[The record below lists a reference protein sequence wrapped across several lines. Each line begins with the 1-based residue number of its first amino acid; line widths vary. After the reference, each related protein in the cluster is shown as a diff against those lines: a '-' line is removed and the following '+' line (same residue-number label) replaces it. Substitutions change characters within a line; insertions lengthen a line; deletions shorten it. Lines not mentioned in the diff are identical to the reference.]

1 MGVNS
6 FSTLKKVTRK
16 QRKNLKKVAVYGQSY
31 SISAEK
37 EIKILLSILEENNI
51 TCFVEE
57 QFYNLLIA
65 GNILNKKYDTF
76 SHFKDLD
83 TTFDVMFTLGGD
95 GTILRAVTY
104 IRNLNIP
111 ILGINTGRLGFLAT
125 INKKTIKE
133 SVTLILKGEY
143 TTQERTL
150 LSVETKPK
158 CSELSELN
166 FALNEIT
173 IARKNTTSM
182 IGVTTNL
189 NNEYLTNYW
198 ADGLIIATPTG
209 STGYSL
215 SCNGPVISP
224 DSKNLIITP
233 IAPHNLN
240 ARPMVIS
247 DETTIQLE
255 VDSREKD
262 FLISLDSRIA
272 TVPQNT
278 TVFLEKAP
286 FTIKS
291 IIPNNQSFLQT
302 LRSKLLWGEDT
313 RNETN
318 L

>member
-1 MGVNS
+1 M
-6 FSTLKKVTRK
+6 
-16 QRKNLKKVAVYGQSY
+16 KKVAIYGQSY

-37 EIKILLSILEENNI
+37 EIKILLDVLQENNI
-51 TCFVEE
+51 VSFIEKK
-57 QFYNLLIA
+57 FYDLLIKE
-65 GNILNKKYDTF
+65 NILTKKYPTF
-76 SHFKDLD
+76 SHFKDLNNSFD
-83 TTFDVMFTLGGD
+83 TMFTLGGD

-104 IRNLNIP
+104 IRDLGIP

-125 INKKTIKE
+125 INKDLIKE
-133 SVTLILKGEY
+133 SVKLILKGAY
-143 TTQERTL
+143 SIQERTL
-150 LSVETKPK
+150 LAIETSPK
-158 CSELSELN
+158 NAAFSELN

-182 IGVTTNL
+182 IGVKTNL
-189 NNEYLTNYW
+189 NNKYLTNYW

-224 DSKNLIITP
+224 DSKNLVITP

-247 DETTIQLE
+247 DKTTIQLE

-272 TVPQNT
+272 TVSKNSKVFISKAT
-278 TVFLEKAP
+278 FTV
-286 FTIKS
+286 KS
-291 IIPNNQSFLQT
+291 IILENQSFLQT

-313 RNETN
+313 RNQTN

>member
-1 MGVNS
+1 M
-6 FSTLKKVTRK
+6 
-16 QRKNLKKVAVYGQSY
+16 KKVAIYGQSY

-37 EIKILLSILEENNI
+37 EIKILLEVLQENNI
-51 TCFVEE
+51 VSFIEKE
-57 QFYNLLIA
+57 FYNLLVK
-65 GNILNKKYDTF
+65 GNILDKKYPTF
-76 SHFKDLD
+76 SHFSDLNSSFD
-83 TTFDVMFTLGGD
+83 TMFTLGGD
-95 GTILRAVTY
+95 GTILRAITY
-104 IRNLNIP
+104 IRDLGIP
-111 ILGINTGRLGFLAT
+111 VLGINTGRLGFLAN
-125 INKKTIKE
+125 INKNNIKE
-133 SVTLILKGEY
+133 SIHLILKGKY
-143 TTQERTL
+143 TIQERTL
-150 LSVETKPK
+150 LEVETFPK
-158 CSELSELN
+158 STAFSELN
-166 FALNEIT
+166 FALNEVT

-189 NNEYLTNYW
+189 NNQYLTNYW
-198 ADGLIIATPTG
+198 SDGLIIATPTG

-224 DSKNLIITP
+224 ESKNLVITP

-262 FLISLDSRIA
+262 FLISLDSRI
-272 TVPQNT
+272 T
-278 TVFLEKAP
+278 TVSKNTKVLLKKAN

-291 IIPNNQSFLQT
+291 IIPQNQSFLKT

>member
-1 MGVNS
+1 M
-6 FSTLKKVTRK
+6 
-16 QRKNLKKVAVYGQSY
+16 KKVAIYGQSY

-37 EIKILLSILEENNI
+37 EIQILLEVLQKNNVVSFI
-51 TCFVEE
+51 EKS
-57 QFYNLLIA
+57 FYDLLVA
-65 GNILNKKYDTF
+65 GNILEKKYPTF
-76 SHFKDLD
+76 SHFSDLNAS
-83 TTFDVMFTLGGD
+83 FDVLFTLGGD

-104 IRNLNIP
+104 IRDLNIP

-125 INKKTIKE
+125 INKNSIQE
-133 SVTLILKGEY
+133 SIAHILKGEY
-143 TTQERTL
+143 TIQERTL
-150 LSVETKPK
+150 LSIKTKP
-158 CSELSELN
+158 ETVAFSELN

-182 IGVTTNL
+182 IGVKTSL
-189 NNEYLTNYW
+189 NKEYLTNYW
-198 ADGLIIATPTG
+198 ADGLIISTPTG

-224 DSKNLIITP
+224 DSKNVIITP

-240 ARPMVIS
+240 ARPMVIA
-247 DETTIQLE
+247 DDTKIELT

-262 FLISLDSRIA
+262 FLISLDSRIT
-272 TVPQNT
+272 TVPKNT
-278 TVFLEKAP
+278 TIFIEKAG

>member
-1 MGVNS
+1 M
-6 FSTLKKVTRK
+6 
-16 QRKNLKKVAVYGQSY
+16 KKVAIYGQSY

-37 EIKILLSILEENNI
+37 EIQILLKVLEENNI
-51 TCFVEE
+51 VSFIEKK
-57 QFYNLLIA
+57 FYDLLIE
-65 GNILNKKYDTF
+65 GNILDKKYPTF
-76 SHFKDLD
+76 SHFDDLNNSFE
-83 TTFDVMFTLGGD
+83 TLFTLGGD

-104 IRNLNIP
+104 IRDLGIP

-125 INKKTIKE
+125 INKNTIKE
-133 SVTLILKGEY
+133 SVELILKGEY
-143 TTQERTL
+143 TLQERSL
-150 LSVETKPK
+150 LSVKTAPK
-158 CSELSELN
+158 TEEFSELN
-166 FALNEIT
+166 FALNEVT

-182 IGVTTNL
+182 IGVETSL

-224 DSKNLIITP
+224 DSKNLVITP

-247 DETTIQLE
+247 DETNIKLN
-255 VDSREKD
+255 VNSREKD
-262 FLISLDSRIA
+262 FLISLDSRI
-272 TVPQNT
+272 T
-278 TVFLEKAP
+278 TVTKNTSVFIEKAS

-291 IIPNNQSFLQT
+291 IIPNNQSFLKT

>member
-1 MGVNS
+1 VYFCQDNE
-6 FSTLKKVTRK
+6 LKKM
-16 QRKNLKKVAVYGQSY
+16 KKVAIYGQSY

-37 EIKILLSILEENNI
+37 EIQILLEVLQENNI
-51 TCFVEE
+51 ICFIEK
-57 QFYNLLIA
+57 QFYDLLLE
-65 GNILNKKYDTF
+65 GNSLDKKYPTF
-76 SHFKDLD
+76 SHFSDLNNSFD
-83 TTFDVMFTLGGD
+83 TMFTLGGD

-104 IRNLNIP
+104 IRDLGIP

-125 INKKTIKE
+125 INKKNIKE
-133 SVTLILKGEY
+133 SVELILNGEF
-143 TTQERTL
+143 TIQERTL
-150 LSVETKPK
+150 LSIKTTP
-158 CSELSELN
+158 ELEEFSELN
-166 FALNEIT
+166 FALNEVT

-182 IGVTTNL
+182 IGVRTCL

-224 DSKNLIITP
+224 DSKNLVITP

-247 DETTIQLE
+247 DVTAIQLTI
-255 VDSREKD
+255 DSREKD
-262 FLISLDSRIA
+262 FLISLDSRI
-272 TVPQNT
+272 TSVPKNT
-278 TVFLEKAP
+278 KVSIKKAA

>member
-1 MGVNS
+1 M
-6 FSTLKKVTRK
+6 
-16 QRKNLKKVAVYGQSY
+16 KKVAIYGQSY

-37 EIKILLSILEENNI
+37 EILILLQILHKNNSSCYI
-51 TCFVEE
+51 EKK
-57 QFYNLLIA
+57 FYNLLVKE
-65 GNILNKKYDTF
+65 NILDQEYPTF
-76 SHFKDLD
+76 SGFDDLD
-83 TTFDVMFTLGGD
+83 SSFDIMFTFGGD

-104 IRNLNIP
+104 IQNLNIP
-111 ILGINTGRLGFLAT
+111 VLGINTGRLGFLAI
-125 INKKTIKE
+125 INKNSIEE
-133 SVTLILKGEY
+133 SINLVLKGDY
-143 TTQERTL
+143 KIQERTL
-150 LSVETKPK
+150 LTVKISPETA
-158 CSELSELN
+158 EFTNLN
-166 FALNEIT
+166 FALNEVT

-182 IGVTTNL
+182 IGLKTSL
-189 NNEYLTNYW
+189 NFEYLTNYW

-215 SCNGPVISP
+215 SCNGPVVSP
-224 DSKNLIITP
+224 DSKNLVITP

-247 DETTIQLE
+247 DETTIQLK

-262 FLISLDSRIA
+262 FLISLDSRI
-272 TVPQNT
+272 TSVPKNT
-278 TVFLEKAP
+278 EIYIEKAP
-286 FTIKS
+286 FTIKT

>member
-1 MGVNS
+1 L
-6 FSTLKKVTRK
+6 FHRKKFYELLKKENV
-16 QRKNLKKVAVYGQSY
+16 L
-31 SISAEK
+31 EK
-37 EIKILLSILEENNI
+37 DYETFTN
-51 TCFVEE
+51 FDD
-57 QFYNLLIA
+57 
-65 GNILNKKYDTF
+65 LN
-76 SHFKDLD
+76 S
-83 TTFDVMFTLGGD
+83 TFDVMFTLGGD

-125 INKKTIKE
+125 INKDTIKE
-133 SVTLILKGEY
+133 SIDLVIKGEY
-143 TTQERTL
+143 RIQERTV
-150 LSVETKPK
+150 LSVKITPQTDEF
-158 CSELSELN
+158 SELN

-182 IGVTTNL
+182 IGIKTSL
-189 NNEYLTNYW
+189 NFEYLTNYW

-224 DSKNLIITP
+224 DSKNLVITP

-247 DETTIQLE
+247 DETNIQLSI
-255 VDSREKD
+255 DSREKD
-262 FLISLDSRIA
+262 FLISLDSRIT
-272 TVPQNT
+272 TVPKNT
-278 TVFLEKAP
+278 EIFIEKAP
-286 FTIKS
+286 FTIKT

-302 LRSKLLWGEDT
+302 LRTKLLWGEDT
-313 RNETN
+313 RNETH

>member
-1 MGVNS
+1 MN
-6 FSTLKKVTRK
+6 
-16 QRKNLKKVAVYGQSY
+16 KVAIYGQSY

-37 EIKILLSILEENNI
+37 EIKILLNVLQENNI
-51 TCFVEE
+51 VCFVEK
-57 QFYNLLIA
+57 QFYNLLLE
-65 GNILNKKYDTF
+65 GKILDKIYPTF
-76 SHFKDLD
+76 SHFSDLND
-83 TTFDVMFTLGGD
+83 SFDSMLTVGGD

-104 IRNLNIP
+104 TRDLNIP

-125 INKKTIKE
+125 INKNMIKE
-133 SVTLILKGEY
+133 SIELILKGEY
-143 TTQERTL
+143 SIQERTL
-150 LSVETKPK
+150 LSVETTPK
-158 CSELSELN
+158 TADFSELN
-166 FALNEIT
+166 FALNEVT

-182 IGVTTNL
+182 IGVRTNL
-189 NNEYLTNYW
+189 NNKYLTNYW

-224 DSKNLIITP
+224 DSKNLVITP

-272 TVPQNT
+272 SGPKNTKVFIKKASFTVT
-278 TVFLEKAP
+278 
-286 FTIKS
+286 S
-291 IIPNNQSFLQT
+291 ILPKNQSFLQT
-302 LRSKLLWGEDT
+302 LRSKLLGGEDT